1 MKKML
6 TVKNKNRNELV
17 KYIQNCGVHFQVW
30 EGRQKDGFWD
40 SFKNLE
46 WTSLTGSD
54 MKKMFKKLPDLL
66 QSTQCIQN
74 KEGVISLWKQFGALY
89 ETMNDLHPCEE
100 NILSF
105 HKDAKAFV
113 SNFTS
118 LSTTLEGYDH
128 NNITPYIH
136 VMVFHVPEIMKKF
149 KSLKIFSGVE
159 KFNDDI
165 KMIYHRKS
173 NKHDV
178 TSEAIKVRYRK
189 KLLALRCTR
198 IKRKYRKMDK
208 QFWIEGGQ
216 STVFKTFRAK
226 LIN

>member
-1 MKKML
+1 MEKML

-30 EGRQKDGFWD
+30 EGRQKDGFGD
-40 SFKNLE
+40 SFKYLE

-89 ETMNDLHPCEE
+89 ETMSDLHPCEE

-105 HKDAKAFV
+105 HKDANAFV
-113 SNFTS
+113 SNLSS
-118 LSTTLEGYDH
+118 LRTTLEGYDH
-128 NNITPYIH
+128 KNITLYIH
-136 VMVFHVPEIMKKF
+136 VMVLHVPEIMKKF

-173 NKHDV
+173 NEHDI

-208 QFWIEGGQ
+208 LFWIEGGQ

>member
-74 KEGVISLWKQFGALY
+74 KEGVISLWK
-89 ETMNDLHPCEE
+89 
-100 NILSF
+100 
-105 HKDAKAFV
+105 
-113 SNFTS
+113 
-118 LSTTLEGYDH
+118 
-128 NNITPYIH
+128 H